1 MFEGKNILVTGASG
15 LIGYNLIK
23 RLMQEEN
30 VSIYALGRSVSK
42 MEQTFDEFASAVN
55 LHLCEYGQA
64 IAHLDEYPKFDYIY
78 HAAGP
83 MEPDIVVN
91 RPVDVI
97 EPNIIDLHTILE
109 HVVRMKQS
117 RHDCRVII
125 FSSVTVY
132 QNNTDHDLIVS
143 EADTNSGEAL
153 NKPKVSYSESKRMCE
168 VMAQAYV
175 KQYGID
181 VVIARFSTVYGPTK
195 NIPQTAFYSFIQK
208 ALNGE
213 DIILNGVGLPRRD
226 NIYVDDAISGLLTI
240 AEKGI
245 IGEAYNISSNREL
258 GNFMAVDDIAKIIQT
273 VAQKEFGIQMSVI
286 VPPFKNRQPGLVLDN
301 SKLSQSGWRVKFSMT
316 DGVVTTMKKIIYFLK
331 L

>member
-15 LIGYNLIK
+15 LIGYNLVK

-30 VSIYALGRSVSK
+30 ISIYALGRSVSK
-42 MEQTFDEFASAVN
+42 MEHTFEEFTGAAN
-55 LHLCEYGQA
+55 LHLCEYGQV

-109 HVVRMKQS
+109 HVVSMKQEGY
-117 RHDCRVII
+117 DCRVII

-132 QNNTDHDLIVS
+132 QNNTDYDLTVS
-143 EADTNSGEAL
+143 ESDTNCGEAL

-168 VMAQAYV
+168 VMAQAYI
-175 KQYGID
+175 KQYGVD
-181 VVIARFSTVYGPTK
+181 AVIARFSTVYGPTK
-195 NIPQTAFYSFIQK
+195 NIPNTAFYSFIQK
-208 ALNGE
+208 ALKGE
-213 DIILNGVGLPRRD
+213 NIVLNGVGLPPRD
-226 NIYVDDAISGLLTI
+226 NIYVDDAINGLLTI

-245 IGEAYNISSNREL
+245 TGDAYNISSNRQL
-258 GNFMAVDDIAKIIQT
+258 GNFMAVDDIAKTIQV
-273 VAQKEFGIQMSVI
+273 VAEREFGIKMTVI
-286 VPPFKNRQPGLVLDN
+286 VPPFATRQPGLFLDN
-301 SKLSQSGWRVKFSMT
+301 SKLGQLGWRLKFSMI
-316 DGVVTTMKKIIYFLK
+316 DGVILTMRYLAEK
-331 L
+331 